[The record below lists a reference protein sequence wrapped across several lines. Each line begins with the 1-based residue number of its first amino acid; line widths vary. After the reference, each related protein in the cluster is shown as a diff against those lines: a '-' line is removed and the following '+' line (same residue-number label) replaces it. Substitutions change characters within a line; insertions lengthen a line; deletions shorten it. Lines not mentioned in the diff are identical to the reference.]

1 MSGSP
6 ATTDTA
12 ALIESYFEAVQS
24 GDRSVFERLF
34 ADDIT
39 YHYPGRNPYAGVHQG
54 KDEIF
59 AYLDRLR
66 DDTDG
71 SLTVTVDEILT
82 GDGVAA
88 ALVRPRATRKGRVLE
103 WSMVIFF
110 RLAEG
115 EIKQI
120 ILHYGDQ
127 YAFDSWASD

>member
-1 MSGSP
+1 MSGAPS
-6 ATTDTA
+6 ATDTA
-12 ALIESYFEAVQS
+12 ALVETYFEAVQS

-39 YHYPGRNPYAGVHQG
+39 YHYPGKNPYAAVYHG
-54 KDEIF
+54 KTEIF

-71 SLTVTVDEILT
+71 SLTVSVDEVMT

-88 ALVRPRATRKGRVLE
+88 ARVRPRAERKGRELE
-103 WSMVIFF
+103 WSMIIFF
-110 RLAEG
+110 RLEAG

-120 ILHYGDQ
+120 VLHYADQ